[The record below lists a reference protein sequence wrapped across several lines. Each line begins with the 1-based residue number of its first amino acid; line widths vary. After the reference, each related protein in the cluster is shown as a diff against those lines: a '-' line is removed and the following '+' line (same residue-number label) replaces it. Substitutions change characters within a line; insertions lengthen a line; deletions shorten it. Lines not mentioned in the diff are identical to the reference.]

1 MTCLIKSEEEEN
13 MSCQRK
19 KCNYFETERVWSP
32 NSVYLKK
39 LGEFW
44 YNWSVKVYVGGEAD
58 LYATIGTG
66 LLENLGAI
74 LRCFKT

>member
-1 MTCLIKSEEEEN
+1 MR
-13 MSCQRK
+13 CQK
-19 KCNYFETERVWSP
+19 NKCNYSETERVWSL

-39 LGEFW
+39 LGELW
-44 YNWSVKVYVGGEAD
+44 YNWSIKVYVGGETD
-58 LYATIGTG
+58 LYVTIETG